1 MVAQMLTH
9 PLLYLLGSNHLRALI
24 SGGYEAG
31 DNLAIS
37 LIRYADNR
45 DINNTRVGQETILD
59 FKGMYVLPASDNQ
72 ILDAASYRHIS
83 IFGDRCFVSSLLQG
97 TLDLARF

>member
-9 PLLYLLGSNHLRALI
+9 PLLDLLGSNHLRALI

-37 LIRYADNR
+37 LIRYTDNR
-45 DINNTRVGQETILD
+45 DIKNTRVGQEAILD
-59 FKGMYVLPASDNQ
+59 FKGMYVLATSDNQ
-72 ILDAASYRHIS
+72 ILNTAGYRNVS
-83 IFGDRCFVSSLLQG
+83 IFRYRCFVSSLLQEIVPG
-97 TLDLARF
+97 Y